1 MLSGWEDMRLIA
13 YVQGTNGR
21 LNTKAWD
28 VFCSFT
34 PQIEL
39 VTDAAAFIDLSG
51 CGSLPSLLRQIDQ
64 NIYGEHSIGIAT
76 TKLLAK
82 AAVLAP
88 KAIIPFSVNLTK
100 VLRLHKLK
108 PCAHLFANKEQVFLA
123 NLPIEYLNLGPSLQ
137 EQLNKLGLFRVADV
151 LSITQQQLIYRL
163 GTDGT
168 LVYQSARGIDH
179 SKVEPNYPPCS
190 IVIEKSLD
198 HVFNQG
204 ALSMVLM
211 DCCTS
216 LSNELRQ
223 TGKAATLCRLAL
235 TTDDG
240 QKLATERKLSSP
252 SNELLKLWFLAQSML
267 NTLTIST
274 PLASLKLTAI
284 EPVPVSLQQL
294 SLFERPTTICQG
306 LNKILS
312 NLRYRF
318 ADTKTYLASQIQ
330 LDRYEQM
337 LSFYRHE

>member
-1 MLSGWEDMRLIA
+1 
-13 YVQGTNGR
+13 
-21 LNTKAWD
+21 
-28 VFCSFT
+28 
-34 PQIEL
+34 
-39 VTDAAAFIDLSG
+39 
-51 CGSLPSLLRQIDQ
+51 
-64 NIYGEHSIGIAT
+64 
-76 TKLLAK
+76 
-82 AAVLAP
+82 
-88 KAIIPFSVNLTK
+88 
-100 VLRLHKLK
+100 
-108 PCAHLFANKEQVFLA
+108 
-123 NLPIEYLNLGPSLQ
+123 
-137 EQLNKLGLFRVADV
+137 
-151 LSITQQQLIYRL
+151 
-163 GTDGT
+163 
-168 LVYQSARGIDH
+168 
-179 SKVEPNYPPCS
+179 
-190 IVIEKSLD
+190 
-198 HVFNQG
+198 
-204 ALSMVLM
+204 
-211 DCCTS
+211 
-216 LSNELRQ
+216 LRQ
-223 TGKAATLCRLAL
+223 TGKAATLCELAL